1 MDILELLKE
10 QINAQL
16 EVIPEADCM
25 KPNWLGIADWL
36 ARTEYVVPLDFKI
49 ERTSCKTMP
58 ERIKVFF
65 KDNTLL
71 GMIQSNYYEIRID

>member
-16 EVIPEADCM
+16 EIIPEADCEN
-25 KPNWLGIADWL
+25 PDWLSIADWL
-36 ARTEYVVPLDFKI
+36 ARTLYAMPLDFMI

-58 ERIKVFF
+58 ERIKVVF
-65 KDNTLL
+65 KDGALL
-71 GMIQSNYYEIRID
+71 GMIQSNYHEIYIG